1 MTQPLTSGTP
11 ERDMEETVL
20 TPKDSVCSR
29 RHGPVL
35 GSPSMIEKT
44 PAPALNETSSDGDNR
59 SHRCLNQQQH
69 FPELMTVCFSGAFIC
84 FHLCLWLAFQRIC
97 SPSLLLWKLFQKW
110 APCPSSL
117 LYSPWWQSTRIW
129 WLAKDWPH
137 LRLSILF
144 PSSYRRRACGEK
156 EKAMFGAEIG
166 TQLLCWK
173 PGSGRES
180 SNMPEPMFKGR
191 QLLGPRKRAR
201 GIRNSEGAVNVRH
214 LTCFPGASRASRWAQ
229 STA

>member
-1 MTQPLTSGTP
+1 MTWPTHCFQEHSQLKRRQTALGSNLWCDGMTQPLTSGTP

-29 RHGPVL
+29 RHGLVL

-97 SPSLLLWKLFQKW
+97 SPSLLLWKLFQK
-110 APCPSSL
+110 
-117 LYSPWWQSTRIW
+117 
-129 WLAKDWPH
+129 
-137 LRLSILF
+137 
-144 PSSYRRRACGEK
+144 
-156 EKAMFGAEIG
+156 
-166 TQLLCWK
+166 
-173 PGSGRES
+173 
-180 SNMPEPMFKGR
+180 
-191 QLLGPRKRAR
+191 
-201 GIRNSEGAVNVRH
+201 
-214 LTCFPGASRASRWAQ
+214 
-229 STA
+229 